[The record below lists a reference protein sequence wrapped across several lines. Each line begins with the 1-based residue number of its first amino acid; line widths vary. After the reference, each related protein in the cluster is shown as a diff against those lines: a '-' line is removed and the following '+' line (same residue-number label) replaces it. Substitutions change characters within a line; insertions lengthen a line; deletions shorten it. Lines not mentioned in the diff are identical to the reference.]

1 MRNKKMMRNL
11 MAFTLAGAVF
21 LSLGST
27 IAVKAQTVGDVS
39 MLEETNDT
47 ELIAEM
53 NDQLST
59 AMDNFES
66 DDFSDIMMDET
77 GIALADGTGDSY
89 EANNGPGVAT
99 TGRYNQ
105 VTYGSI
111 HSETDY
117 DWYKIEI
124 LDATKP
130 ISVLLTNIPSGC
142 DYDMFL
148 VKFDDA
154 GEAIKLGYQDK
165 QTGATAENLF
175 GLVPETG
182 TYYVVIQGAVDVEN
196 NYSNSNYK
204 LYIGDYYRVGQYG
217 WVDTGLD
224 IQFGYRPVGTTT
236 TYYSS
241 WYSYNLT
248 NNTSIPT
255 DAIVNKIYL
264 DDAGNDAYT
273 GGFYKEM
280 VANGQGYILEEQ
292 LGGIDLVY
300 SGDDELWVKQ
310 EWLIR
315 GFLKVSLSYEWE
327 PRILIAYKYPVIIQ
341 NARFL

>member
-1 MRNKKMMRNL
+1 MRNKKMMRKL

-27 IAVKAQTVGDVS
+27 IPVKAQTVGDVS
-39 MLEETNDT
+39 MLEETSDA

-59 AMDNFES
+59 AMDKFES
-66 DDFSDIMMDET
+66 DDFSDIMMDDT
-77 GIALADGTGDSY
+77 DIALADGTGDSY
-89 EANNGPGVAT
+89 EANNGPAVAT

-105 VTYGSI
+105 VTYASI
-111 HSETDY
+111 HDANDV

-124 LDATKP
+124 LDADNP

-148 VKFDDA
+148 VQYNDTDGITKMYHNVQA
-154 GEAIKLGYQDK
+154 G
-165 QTGATAENLF
+165 TSAENLGGF
-175 GLVPETG
+175 VDEAG
-182 TYYVVIQGAVDVEN
+182 TYYVVIQPDTSVEN
-196 NYSNSNYK
+196 NFSTSSYK
-204 LYIGDYYRVGQYG
+204 LYVGDYYRVGQYG

-241 WYSYNLT
+241 WYSYDLT

-255 DAIVNKIYL
+255 GAIVNKIYL

-273 GGFYKEM
+273 GGFYKQIGD
-280 VANGQGYILEEQ
+280 AQGAIATK
-292 LGGIDLVY
+292 LGGIDLMY
-300 SGDDELWVKQ
+300 SSDNEYYAKQ
-310 EWLIR
+310 EWFIR
-315 GFLKVSLSYEWE
+315 GYLQVSLSYEWE
-327 PRILIAYKYPVIIQ
+327 PRILIAYKYPVTIE